1 MQLICG
7 LPMHLFN
14 LLLMGKHY
22 YLIIFHLSRYHS
34 LLYNHRL
41 LKRIG
46 ESYLESHYSTQSSTL
61 KSTKNASLNNTN
73 SNNNRFMK
81 TVVLFLA
88 GAGAGLIST
97 VSTYPFD
104 IMRTQF
110 ALQGANPMYPSIN
123 SFVVN
128 TIKTNGISGFY
139 AGLTPAVVGIT
150 PYMGL
155 NFAIYELMKILLI
168 KNKLQIPIPTSPSPS
183 SSFSIP
189 VISNLATKYSK
200 EINQIQEI
208 SQKFL
213 CGAVAGGFSKF
224 AVYPLDTIK
233 KRLQAQVLASSLH
246 SSILNSKLPQYNGI
260 IDCFQK
266 IILHEGY
273 QGLYRVCF

>member
-1 MQLICG
+1 
-7 LPMHLFN
+7 
-14 LLLMGKHY
+14 
-22 YLIIFHLSRYHS
+22 
-34 LLYNHRL
+34 
-41 LKRIG
+41 
-46 ESYLESHYSTQSSTL
+46 
-61 KSTKNASLNNTN
+61 
-73 SNNNRFMK
+73 MK

-110 ALQGANPMYPSIN
+110 ALQGANPMYPTIN
-123 SFVVN
+123 SFVVH

-139 AGLTPAVVGIT
+139 AGLTPAVAGIT

-168 KNKLQIPIPTSPSPS
+168 KNKVQTPIPS
-183 SSFSIP
+183 SSSSLSSLTIP
-189 VISNLATKYSK
+189 IISNFATKYSK
-200 EINQIQEI
+200 EISQLQEI

-213 CGAVAGGFSKF
+213 CGAVAGGVSKF

-233 KRLQAQVLASSLH
+233 KRLQAQVLSASLH
-246 SSILNSKLPQYNGI
+246 SSILNSKLPQYSGI

-273 QGLYRVCF
+273 QGLYRVSSFI